1 MQGEPFLWCFSEY
14 TVLLRIITL
23 SFNDYQV
30 LPQNTEN
37 SNKLSVKLRSE
48 EYSNF
53 NWVGNSL
60 FGFSCELP
68 DEREKIALV
77 PLFKKA
83 TKRFALC
90 FGHKRGKAGCKE
102 PILSFLFF
110 KRANQ
115 S

>member
-1 MQGEPFLWCFSEY
+1 MQGEPFLWYFSEY

-83 TKRFALC
+83 TKRFAL
-90 FGHKRGKAGCKE
+90 
-102 PILSFLFF
+102 LFWL
-110 KRANQ
+110 
-115 S
+115 